1 MSDESSI
8 DMKTPWCAVC
18 KGYTEH
24 TTHSGGEGGSFD
36 ICNKCGKQM
45 WSASFSK
52 KYIVFSKIFTSIL
65 LIGLIGIP
73 IFIGFDVFNLSIIIS
88 VGILFTA
95 ITYRFA
101 FYKYPKHLRA
111 FNDWARREALTKSE
125 D

>member
-1 MSDESSI
+1 MTYDSSI

-36 ICNKCGKQM
+36 ICDKCGKQM

-52 KYIVFSKIFTSIL
+52 NYIVFSKIFTSIL

-73 IFIGFDVFNLSIIIS
+73 IFIGLDVFISSIVIS

-95 ITYRFA
+95 TTYRLA

-111 FNDWARREALTKSE
+111 FNDWARREALRKSG